1 MRTLRTLIVVLALQ
15 VAVSGSAQQI
25 LVGATNSIWR
35 YLADGSDQGT
45 GWLLPDFDDSSWPQG
60 RALFGN
66 DPTAG
71 YPFPFAT
78 YVPGPSTNG
87 GGPITVYYRTTF
99 NWSGSPAGVVLT
111 MTNYVDDGSV

>member
-1 MRTLRTLIVVLALQ
+1 MRTFRTLLAVVALQ
-15 VAVSGSAQQI
+15 VAVSASAQQI
-25 LVGATNSIWR
+25 LVGATNSIWS

-45 GWLLPDFDDSSWPQG
+45 AWLLPDFNDSSWPTG

-71 YPFPFAT
+71 YPFPFVTAI
-78 YVPGPSTNG
+78 PGPNT

-99 NWSGSPAGVVLT
+99 NWSGAAAGVILT
-111 MTNYVDDGSV
+111 MTNYVDDG